1 MFKYF
6 HEKYYSS
13 RKDLYWHQ
21 IKIYMKGKYYIEI
34 RHFVQIIQ
42 KFFFKI
48 MFKYFCKISKKK
60 IYIVYKLNKICMK
73 SSNLFFHFIRLK
85 IISGLKFAY
94 WKKQHENVLY
104 IGQAI
109 PTVIIFKKISKYFCA
124 KYCMYKKRFVSCIKL
139 NKIYIKSSNLLLY
152 SLEIVIF
159 ELKFAYEWG
168 KHHPI

>member
-1 MFKYF
+1 MTKKFLHVYNLLLFSIYTNFHSKQKYKFIFKIMFKYF

-48 MFKYFCKISKKK
+48 MFKYFCKIPKKK

-73 SSNLFFHFIRLK
+73 SSNPFFHFIRLK

-104 IGQAI
+104 
-109 PTVIIFKKISKYFCA
+109 
-124 KYCMYKKRFVSCIKL
+124 R
-139 NKIYIKSSNLLLY
+139 SSNSNCDYL
-152 SLEIVIF
+152 
-159 ELKFAYEWG
+159 
-168 KHHPI
+168 